1 MIINCVTYAGTLVC
15 CDSLVVLCVREE
27 CVMGCVML
35 YDRVKLSLFDSC
47 TPLLSPTIKGSYTR
61 IYVQSCFILYCR
73 KLEGQ
78 ANELC

>member
-1 MIINCVTYAGTLVC
+1 MLAPSCVVTAWWY
-15 CDSLVVLCVREE
+15 CVREE

-47 TPLLSPTIKGSYTR
+47 TPLYYPPLSRDHILVY
-61 IYVQSCFILYCR
+61 IQSCFILYCR

-78 ANELC
+78 SNELC

>member
-1 MIINCVTYAGTLVC
+1 MIINCLTYAGTLVC

-61 IYVQSCFILYCR
+61 IYNHVSYYTA
-73 KLEGQ
+73 GS
-78 ANELC
+78 